1 MPISSYSTPTVNY
14 SITNAT
20 VSIDEA
26 RDQIQPFSFLDFIN
40 YTKVDYSPEEY
51 STFYTS
57 YIKEWYSTKDLTQE
71 EQVNEFK
78 TFYTNFIKEIVLNF
92 TTESERRFLS
102 KIDFDN
108 PTDLDIALPFY
119 ANKIREIVLFYKNK
133 RDEGKYVIDRNKI
146 KGSSS
151 GVERAIF
158 DNVYNFVFGSQDT
171 LSTSGIQL
179 SSIISKLDIDVE
191 EYIDVYG
198 DYFDL
203 PRTPSQ
209 ETGLRQELYSS
220 NINNIDPDYYFDPD
234 ALNVLTNN
242 SLLSSVP
249 VFYINPPAIN
259 VDPICDPNN
268 PLAEAGRERT
278 KGGLSPTE
286 VYRLKRQ
293 LISKYC
299 GTDFYYVDTTQ
310 TTPTSGLLFRSEN
323 PTNNL
328 LNLQTADTAT
338 VESNQIKL
346 LKDIGLFFKPNKIG
360 LFKLNVDKS
369 EHVIDLDSLE
379 DNQIYIFPDP
389 KSYGNVSTNAQS
401 AYPVSFKYDYRD
413 GIRNISSGVAT
424 GDPYITNKQQ
434 TFNGYNTKERNS
446 NNLEFLNENG
456 IKFNFSDLYNQGF
469 LQKVQ
474 YDIYG
479 NEYGLFKPDSLT
491 EITELEGVN
500 ILDLL
505 LDGHLFFD
513 NEEGYNFDYSTV
525 SREGTTIRSGLSTFT
540 NGFSSLES
548 PLLLYFREFRP
559 YQDFQASFAP
569 RNIVPLYRDGAQFTF
584 LNNNLLPDP
593 LPSSDPNWPGTGDYY
608 YSTLVD
614 ASSTTFDIRYSLS
627 ADGYSSYDCGFFTD
641 DIVVPNDFNYSET
654 YRYIGET
661 DTRFSTQVSTL
672 TSSSSLPTQEERK
685 QLAGKLYVKN
695 QRYSL
700 SYPLST
706 ALEKTLTKYTQS
718 IRDDLNSNLNNF
730 DVVKDVIVL
739 ETPSTL
745 ILEKISYDDG
755 IFSSSQTNNTIYSVI
770 SSDPFAK
777 KSNRF
782 YNEEENK
789 IYFAITTSLDNCLYP
804 RVPEV
809 SLFSRP
815 RNKRAIIP
823 EIYEYDINTNIGRK
837 VFPLDDASYDDVL
850 SKFIISVE
858 ENGDSFAPVSVKTPN
873 ITYNSTND
881 LFKITYIILDNN
893 NQTHFCNATF
903 TNINN
908 KIELDSIKVYFTNG
922 IVRTTTFNQTYS
934 TFFASISSTSGS
946 HGTDINDSIIKI

>member
-1 MPISSYSTPTVNY
+1 MPASTYSTPEVNF
-14 SITNAT
+14 SITNIA
-20 VSIDEA
+20 VSLDEA

-40 YTKVDYSPEEY
+40 YTKVDYTPEEY
-51 STFYTS
+51 SKFYSS
-57 YIKEWYSTKDLTQE
+57 YIKTWYSKKELTQE
-71 EQVNEFK
+71 EQADEFK

-102 KIDFDN
+102 KIDYN
-108 PTDLDIALPFY
+108 SPTDLDIVLPFY
-119 ANKIREIVLFYKNK
+119 ANKLREIVLFYKNK
-133 RDEGKYVIDRNKI
+133 RDEGKYVIDRNKV
-146 KGSSS
+146 KGSNS

-179 SSIISKLDIDVE
+179 SSIISKLDIDIE

-203 PRTPSQ
+203 PRTSSQ
-209 ETGLRQELYSS
+209 ETGLREELYSS

-234 ALNVLTNN
+234 ALKILTNN
-242 SLLSSVP
+242 ALLSSVP
-249 VFYINPPAIN
+249 VFYINPPRIS
-259 VDPICDPNN
+259 VDPVCDPNN
-268 PLAEAGRERT
+268 PLAEAEREKTR
-278 KGGLSPTE
+278 GGLSPRE
-286 VYRLKRQ
+286 IYRLKRQ

-299 GTDFYYVDTTQ
+299 GTDFYYIDTTQ
-310 TTPTSGLLFRSEN
+310 ATPLSGLLFRAEN

-338 VESNQIKL
+338 VESNQIRL
-346 LKDIGLFFKPNKIG
+346 LKDIGLFFTPNKIG

-369 EHVIDLDSLE
+369 EHVIDTNQLE
-379 DNQIYIFPDP
+379 DNQIYIYPDP
-389 KSYGNVSTNAQS
+389 NSYGNVSTNPQS
-401 AYPVSFKYDYRD
+401 AYPISFKFDYRD
-413 GIRNISSGVAT
+413 GIRNISSGIAG
-424 GDPYITNKQQ
+424 GDPYVTNEHQ
-434 TFNGYNTKERNS
+434 TFNGYNTKERRS
-446 NNLEFLNENG
+446 NNLEFFNDNG

-479 NEYGLFKPDSLT
+479 NEYGLFKSDSLA

-513 NEEGYNFDYSTV
+513 TEEGYNFDYSIA
-525 SREGTTIRSGLSTFT
+525 SRDGSTIRSGLSTFT
-540 NGFSSLES
+540 NGFSSLEF
-548 PLLLYFREFRP
+548 PYLLYFREFRP
-559 YQDFQASFAP
+559 YLDFQASFST
-569 RNIVPLYRDGAQFTF
+569 RHLIPLYRDGAQFTF
-584 LNNNLLPDP
+584 LDSSPLPDP
-593 LPSSDPNWPGTGDYY
+593 LFSSDPDWPGTGDYY
-608 YSTLVD
+608 YNTLVD

-641 DIVVPNDFNYSET
+641 DIVIPNDFNYSKT
-654 YRYIGET
+654 YRYIGEV
-661 DTRFSTQVSTL
+661 DTRFNTQVSTL
-672 TSSSSLPTQEERK
+672 TSPSSLPTQEERK
-685 QLAGKLYVKN
+685 QLAGKLYIKN
-695 QRYSL
+695 QRHSL

-706 ALEKTLTKYTQS
+706 ALEKTLTKYTQA
-718 IRDDLNSNLNNF
+718 IRDDLNNNLNNF
-730 DVVKDVIVL
+730 DVVKDVVIL
-739 ETPSTL
+739 ETPS
-745 ILEKISYDDG
+745 ILVFEKISYDNG
-755 IFSSSQTNNTIYSVI
+755 IFSSSQINNTVYSVV

-782 YNEEENK
+782 YNEAENK
-789 IYFAITTSLDNCLYP
+789 IYFAITRSLDNCLYP

-809 SLFSRP
+809 SLLSRP
-815 RNKRAIIP
+815 RNNQAIIP
-823 EIYEYDINTNIGRK
+823 EIYEHDINTNIYRK
-837 VFPLDDASYDDVL
+837 VFPLDDASYADVL
-850 SKFIISVE
+850 SKFIISVK
-858 ENGDSFAPVSVKTPN
+858 ENGDSFAPVCVKTPN

-922 IVRTTTFNQTYS
+922 IIRTTTFNQTYS
-934 TFFASISSTSGS
+934 TFFATISSTSGS
-946 HGTDINDSIIKI
+946 YGTDINGSILKI